1 MVIKPLL
8 PLFTS
13 LPLFIFPITPITPT
27 QYSKILRHRAVFLEK
42 YPYLCANQFAP
53 TC

>member
-13 LPLFIFPITPITPT
+13 LPLFISFPLLPPNT
-27 QYSKILRHRAVFLEK
+27 QKDLDTG
-42 YPYLCANQFAP
+42 LCF
-53 TC
+53 